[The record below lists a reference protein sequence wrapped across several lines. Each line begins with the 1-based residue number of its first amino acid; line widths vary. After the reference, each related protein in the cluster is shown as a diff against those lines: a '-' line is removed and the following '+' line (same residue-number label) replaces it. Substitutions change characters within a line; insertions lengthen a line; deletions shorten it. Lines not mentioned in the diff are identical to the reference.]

1 MDPIDIIEGRVAVLD
16 RSDVDTDQIIPKQFL
31 KRIERTGFGEF
42 LFYDWFRSGEIEL
55 EAHPILVTGR
65 NFGSGSSREHAV
77 WALKDYGYDA
87 VIAPSFS
94 DIFFTNCTKNGLLP
108 VVLDEEHCRAV
119 AGAGEARIDLDDQT
133 VNCGSAPGEGAR
145 SPGAGVFKFEID
157 EDIKHRLMNGLD
169 DVAMTLER
177 AERID
182 EFESAGHADS
192 GPVTTSL

>member
-1 MDPIDIIEGRVAVLD
+1 MDPIEIIEGRVAVLD

-77 WALKDYGYDA
+77 WALKDYGFDA

-108 VVLDEEHCRAV
+108 VVLDEELRHPL
-119 AGAGEARIDLDDQT
+119 I
-133 VNCGSAPGEGAR
+133 
-145 SPGAGVFKFEID
+145 
-157 EDIKHRLMNGLD
+157 NGLD
-169 DVAMTLER
+169 DVAMTLQR
-177 AERID
+177 ADVID
-182 EFESAGHADS
+182 EFEATGRADG

>member
-1 MDPIDIIEGRVAVLD
+1 VELMTMDPIEIVEGRVAVLD

-55 EAHPILVTGR
+55 ESHPILVTGR

-77 WALKDYGYDA
+77 WALKDYGFDA

-94 DIFFTNCTKNGLLP
+94 DIFFSNCTKNGLLP

-133 VNCGSAPGEGAR
+133 VNCAE
-145 SPGAGVFKFEID
+145 GVFHFEID
-157 EDIKHRLMNGLD
+157 EEIKHRLINGLD
-169 DVAMTLER
+169 DVAMTLQR
-177 AERID
+177 AEKID
-182 EFESAGHADS
+182 SFEAAGKADA
-192 GPVTTSL
+192 GPATTSL